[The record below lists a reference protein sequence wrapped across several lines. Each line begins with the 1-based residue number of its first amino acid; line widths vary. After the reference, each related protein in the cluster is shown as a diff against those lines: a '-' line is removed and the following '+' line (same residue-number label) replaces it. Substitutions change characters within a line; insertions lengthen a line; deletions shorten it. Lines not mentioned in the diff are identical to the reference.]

1 MSGLVKIA
9 GGRVIDPL
17 HGVDEEPRDVW
28 IRDGRII
35 AAPEDPAVRP
45 DRTIDA
51 RSYVVMPGGVDVHC
65 HVAGAKVDASRLL
78 RPEERRVEVGQARSA
93 SGEFSGGTLGS
104 CPTATM
110 TGRLYAGMGY
120 TTVNDAAIAPVGAFL
135 AHEELAET
143 PLVDR
148 GFLTLAGNHRYLL
161 EVLSQGASDDSSA
174 SVDARV
180 EAFVRWL
187 VWRTGSLGIK
197 VVNPGGIEAWKQGRP
212 RISALDDQVPGF
224 GVSPRLILESLC
236 RASAAIGLPHPVH
249 LHSLNLGLPG
259 NHATTAETL
268 RALSGLPVH
277 LAHVQFHSYG
287 GDPNDPASLRAEV
300 DALVDLMN
308 DRPEI
313 SVDVGQVLFGQTT
326 VMTADG
332 ATAQYLGG
340 LTKRKLLLDHVELET
355 GCGVMPI
362 EYRDKNLVHAVQ
374 WATGLEWFLRTDDPW
389 QIALSTDHPNGAA
402 FTAYPELMALLADAG
417 YRRECLDRLPEAVR
431 ERTGLRDLTR
441 EYSLSEIA
449 IVTRAAPARML
460 GLAHKGHLGPGADA
474 DITIYQP
481 DGDFRRMFAMPRWV
495 IKGGRVIVDDTEI
508 RAFEAGATH
517 RFDQPEPDAESLE
530 PIRRWWDR
538 NATSAWETADIG
550 DHVRSRLRTIG
561 PRTFGQKEA
570 RDA

>member
-1 MSGLVKIA
+1 MSGWTKIA
-9 GGRVIDPL
+9 GGRVIDPV
-17 HGVDEEPRDVW
+17 HGVDESPRDIW
-28 IRDGRII
+28 IRDGRIVP
-35 AAPEDPAVRP
+35 APEDPAFKP

-51 RSYVVMPGGVDVHC
+51 RGYVVMPGGVDVHC

-78 RPEERRVEVGQARSA
+78 RPEERRAEAGKARPPA
-93 SGEFSGGTLGS
+93 GEFHGGTLGS

-120 TTVNDAAIAPVGAFL
+120 TTVNDAAIAPVGAYL
-135 AHEELAET
+135 AHEELAGT

-161 EVLSQGASDDSSA
+161 EVLSRGE
-174 SVDARV
+174 SVDARI
-180 EAFVRWL
+180 EEFVRWL

-197 VVNPGGIEAWKQGRP
+197 VVNPGGIETWKQGRP
-212 RISALDDQVPGF
+212 RISALDDQVPEF
-224 GVSPRLILESLC
+224 GVSPRMILESLC
-236 RASAAIGLPHPVH
+236 KASAAIGLPHPVH

-259 NHATTAETL
+259 NFSTTAETL
-268 RALSGLPVH
+268 QALGGLPVH

-287 GDPNDPASLRAEV
+287 GDPNDPGSLRVEV
-300 DALVDLMN
+300 ESLVDLVN

-313 SVDVGQVLFGQTT
+313 SVDVGQVLFGPTT
-326 VMTADG
+326 IMTADG

-340 LTKRKLLLDHVELET
+340 LTKKKLLLDHVELET

-374 WATGLEWFLRTDDPW
+374 WATGLEWFLRTQDPW
-389 QIALSTDHPNGAA
+389 QVALSTDHPNGAS
-402 FTAYPELMALLADAG
+402 FTAYPELMALLADSG
-417 YRRECLDRLPEAVR
+417 YRRECLEKLPEAVR

-460 GLAHKGHLGPGADA
+460 GLSHKGHLGPGADA

-481 DGDFRRMFAMPRWV
+481 DSDLRRMFAMPRWV
-495 IKGGRVIVDDTEI
+495 IKAGRVIVDDTEI
-508 RAFEAGATH
+508 REYEPGATH
-517 RFDQPEPDAESLE
+517 RFDQPKPVADALE
-530 PIRRWWDR
+530 PIRRWWVD

-550 DHVRSRLRTIG
+550 EHVRAGLRPIRSRSQMPG
-561 PRTFGQKEA
+561 SEA
-570 RDA
+570 DG

>member
-9 GGRVIDPL
+9 GGRLIDPL
-17 HGVDEEPRDVW
+17 HGVDEEPRDLW

-35 AAPEDPAVRP
+35 DAPVDPSVRP

-51 RSYVVMPGGVDVHC
+51 RGYVVMPGGVDVHC
-65 HVAGAKVDASRLL
+65 HVAGAKVDASRFL
-78 RPEERRVEVGQARSA
+78 RPEQRRNEIGAAFPPEKGFS
-93 SGEFSGGTLGS
+93 SGTIGS
-104 CPTATM
+104 CPTAAL

-120 TTVNDAAIAPVGAFL
+120 TTVNDAAIAPAGAFL

-161 EVLSQGASDDSSA
+161 EVLREGQ
-174 SVDARV
+174 SVDSKV
-180 EAFVRWL
+180 ESFVRWL

-197 VVNPGGIEAWKQGRP
+197 VVNPGGIETWKQGLP
-212 RISALDDQVPGF
+212 RISALDDQVPEF
-224 GVSPRLILESLC
+224 GISPRMILESLC
-236 RASAAIGLPHPVH
+236 KASAGIGLPHPVH

-259 NHATTAETL
+259 NCSTTAETL

-300 DALVDLMN
+300 DSLVELVN

-313 SVDVGQVLFGQTT
+313 TVDVGQVLFGNTT

-340 LTKRKLLLDHVELET
+340 LTKKKLLLDHVELET

-362 EYRDKNLVHAVQ
+362 EYRDKNHVHAVQ
-374 WATGLEWFLRTDDPW
+374 WATGLEWFLRTEDPW

-417 YRRECLDRLPEAVR
+417 YRRECFEKLPESVR
-431 ERTGLRDLTR
+431 DRSGLKELTR
-441 EYSLSEIA
+441 EYTLSEIA

-460 GLAHKGHLGPGADA
+460 GLVDKGHLGPGADA
-474 DITIYQP
+474 DVTIYQP
-481 DGDFRRMFAMPRWV
+481 DSDFRRMFAMPRWV
-495 IKGGRVIVDDTEI
+495 LKAGEVIVDDTEI
-508 RAFEAGATH
+508 RKFVPGTTH
-517 RFDQPEPDAESLE
+517 RFDQNEPDAELIE
-530 PIRRWWDR
+530 PIRRWWLR

-550 DHVRSRLRTIG
+550 DSVRSELRVIS
-561 PRTFGQKEA
+561 PRGYAQ
-570 RDA
+570 RSSGNG